1 MKMVGKI
8 LLTIVLV
15 MVAAMIKAL
24 AIPGWGLIM
33 GACAIAIYWLW
44 TKKHEERLTPE
55 QKEAQLQATQEAANE
70 LAQKYATKSDDELLD
85 LHSAGTLTD
94 VSYEVLE
101 AELKGRGVP
110 IPQRHEA
117 SAGTQGRPRSL
128 AAHWHGQASLASAYW
143 LIGVLGNLAFY
154 VLFWPLLII
163 AYPLALVIVLAWIPY
178 GVFALVSV
186 WRCAWNTSW
195 KGWGYIAR
203 ATVILNVLIIL
214 GELGSVL
221 E

>member
-1 MKMVGKI
+1 MKIVGKI

-44 TKKHEERLTPE
+44 TKKNEERLTPE

-85 LHSAGTLTD
+85 LHSAGTLTG
-94 VSYEVLE
+94 VAYEVLE

-117 SAGTQGRPRSL
+117 SAGKQGRPRSL

-143 LIGVLGNLAFY
+143 LFGVLGGSVFL
-154 VLFWPLLII
+154 VLFWLVGSNPLV
-163 AYPLALVIVLAWIPY
+163 LVIFLAWIPY
-178 GVFALVSV
+178 TVFALVSI

-203 ATVILNVLIIL
+203 VIVILNVLMIL
-214 GELGSVL
+214 AELGSVL